1 MKIDIIKK
9 IDRIALLLALIV
21 MVIAS
26 IAGALSYQKRHS
38 VRIRTG
44 LTDDFHEYV
53 KQEYR
58 KEIDKTLKQLD
69 KVYGAIFDSDVR
81 YANKG
86 LGRTGL
92 YQGEVFEYKYS
103 RPPLWRVTAVGFIHA
118 VLGFGATL
126 LCIRLTARGIKR
138 LSLYIDG
145 AKDKNKED
153 KEAV

>member
-9 IDRIALLLALIV
+9 IDRIALLLALVV
-21 MVIAS
+21 MVFAA

-38 VRIRTG
+38 ARIRTG

-58 KEIDKTLKQLD
+58 KEIDKTLKELD

-81 YANKG
+81 YANRG

-103 RPPLWRVTAVGFIHA
+103 KPPIWEVMAVGFVHA

-126 LCIRLTARGIKR
+126 LGIRLIARGMRR
-138 LSLYIDG
+138 LFM
-145 AKDKNKED
+145 
-153 KEAV
+153 

>member
-58 KEIDKTLKQLD
+58 KEIDKTLKELD

-103 RPPLWRVTAVGFIHA
+103 RPPLWRVTAVGFVHA
-118 VLGFGATL
+118 VLGFGVTL
-126 LCIRLTARGIKR
+126 LFIRLIARGMRR
-138 LSLYIDG
+138 LFL
-145 AKDKNKED
+145 
-153 KEAV
+153 

>member
-21 MVIAS
+21 MVFSS

-58 KEIDKTLKQLD
+58 DEIDKTLKELD

-81 YANKG
+81 YAN
-86 LGRTGL
+86 
-92 YQGEVFEYKYS
+92 
-103 RPPLWRVTAVGFIHA
+103 
-118 VLGFGATL
+118 
-126 LCIRLTARGIKR
+126 
-138 LSLYIDG
+138 
-145 AKDKNKED
+145 
-153 KEAV
+153 

>member
-1 MKIDIIKK
+1 M
-9 IDRIALLLALIV
+9 LALVV
-21 MVIAS
+21 MVFAA

-58 KEIDKTLKQLD
+58 KEIDKTLKEID

-81 YANKG
+81 YANRG

-103 RPPLWRVTAVGFIHA
+103 KPHVWRVMAEGFVHA
-118 VLGFGATL
+118 VLGFGVTL
-126 LCIRLTARGIKR
+126 LFIRLIARGMRR
-138 LSLYIDG
+138 LFLYLDSTGNPI
-145 AKDKNKED
+145 
-153 KEAV
+153 

>member
-1 MKIDIIKK
+1 MRMGIMKR
-9 IDRIALLLALIV
+9 IDRVAFVLALIV

-58 KEIDKTLKQLD
+58 KEIDKTLKELG

-81 YANKG
+81 YANRG

-103 RPPLWRVTAVGFIHA
+103 KPHVWRVMAAGFVHA
-118 VLGFGATL
+118 VLGFGVTL
-126 LCIRLTARGIKR
+126 LFIRLIARGMRR
-138 LSLYIDG
+138 LFL
-145 AKDKNKED
+145 
-153 KEAV
+153 

>member
-1 MKIDIIKK
+1 
-9 IDRIALLLALIV
+9 
-21 MVIAS
+21 MVFAA

-58 KEIDKTLKQLD
+58 KEIDKTLKEID
-69 KVYGAIFDSDVR
+69 KVYGAIFDSGVR
-81 YANKG
+81 YANRG

-103 RPPLWRVTAVGFIHA
+103 KPHVWRVMVEGFVHA
-118 VLGFGATL
+118 VLGFGVTL
-126 LCIRLTARGIKR
+126 LFIRLIARGMRR
-138 LSLYIDG
+138 LFL
-145 AKDKNKED
+145 
-153 KEAV
+153 